1 MKKRVLSL
9 FLAFALSIS
18 MMPATAFAE
27 GTGTVT
33 EQEAQSGGDTVDVS
47 ATGEETAEVST
58 TVEDISGGNAVTKD
72 PAVQAVQALIDAL
85 PEEAAAENADEL
97 QAQLMAID
105 EALAELSEEQAA
117 ELDMTRYEKICVAL
131 SGAVAV
137 QAGEHTH
144 PICGATCNHKDE
156 NDSSTHENVMWTAIS
171 TAAELTKY
179 NLASGNYYLTDNITL
194 TETWTVFSGQNIVLC
209 LNGHSITVNNSGS
222 VIFVSGTFTLC
233 DCTGNGEITHGTD
246 GALNSMA
253 AVLCVERGTF
263 DMYGGKITGNTNT
276 STTSSGGGVSVTYSG
291 TFDMYGGEISGNTS
305 SGDGG
310 GVSLASAGSF
320 SMYGGVISG
329 NTSSSSNEGGGG
341 VLVGAGTSFTME
353 GGTISGNSATNGDG
367 GGVFVETITTDGKI
381 GTFLMKDGT
390 ITGNTATKGGGV
402 YVYQG
407 STFTMEG
414 GNITDNTAVSRGG
427 GVCVDYISDP
437 TTFTMKGGTIT
448 GNTVTNGNGG
458 GVYVGNY
465 NTLMVSGEVK
475 ITGNKSGGANNNV
488 YLNLSTT
495 PITIAGALT
504 GDEKSIGVTTNSTLR
519 YQGTLTQTLATAGE
533 NCTLADQDAA
543 CFVSD
548 QGYFPARVNNEVQL
562 LYTEPHVH
570 FICGASRDETCGHVG
585 DPHTQEL
592 AWIGISSL
600 DDIKNVDHANYYL
613 LKDITLDGDT
623 TISRNVNL
631 CLNGKTITGG
641 ALKFDNNNFTLC
653 DCTGGGKITGSTSQY
668 GGVYLR
674 GRSGGLAMYGGSI
687 SGNNM
692 GVYVDT
698 GTFHMYGGEITGNHY
713 TGDDGYAGGVY
724 VEPEGAFYMY
734 GNAKISGNIA
744 TFTTHK
750 DDSGY
755 YGAAGVYVNG
765 GTFHMTD
772 NAEVSNNTFTTDAS
786 LADSSNNYAGGVYV
800 RDGVSTDGVVTVG
813 GKVKITG
820 NTKDGNAS
828 NVCLP
833 AGKTVTVDDALTDG
847 ASIGVITETPIDDG
861 DEAVV
866 ARGTDT
872 HALTAADVEA
882 FSSDA
887 GIPKILRDESI
898 IFQNGEHRHFIC
910 GEENCDDE
918 HGASVKW
925 KAISSLDEIQS
936 DGYYFLKKDV
946 DLKNTWECKHNV
958 QLCLNGHKIA
968 DVYGKDA
975 ITVGS
980 GASLDITDCQKKGE
994 IIQGAGQWTYYSIN
1008 VQGTF
1013 TLWNGSVTGNT
1024 VRNGAVY
1031 VDGGTFTMNG
1041 GSITG
1046 NKNTGMCG
1054 GAVYVINDGSFTMN
1068 GGTITGNT
1076 GDDSNCGGVGVGG
1089 GTFTMNG
1096 GAITGNTGDYSGG
1109 VYVGK
1114 GTFTMTGGDITGNTG
1129 KDSGGVLV
1137 AYGCTFTMNGG
1148 NITGNTNTGN
1158 KTNGIGSGGVYVNY
1172 NATFHM
1178 KGGNITGNNTTSA
1191 EDSCAGG
1198 VYVSEGSTFTV
1209 SGAAQITGN
1218 WKNGTLQEQSG
1229 VYEKGNAG
1237 TARNVCLPDRA
1248 TITIEGLTESARI
1261 GVSKNTL
1268 PEAGEKVTIATGATA
1283 SPDCE
1288 KIFTLD
1294 LDEPDP
1300 YYSVVY
1306 DSDSGNVLIRRHL
1319 HNWTYS
1325 VSGATITAACEN
1337 DPAHCPEQGKGGSVT
1352 IKAPAANTLTY
1363 DGSAKVA
1370 MLEGSFSN
1378 IITDVDLSII
1388 YKNEKGETIDAPLSP
1403 GTYTASITAG
1413 DVTAS
1418 VTYEIKKITPK
1429 AEDFLFTPANNL
1441 TYDGTVKT
1449 ATVKVRDGISGMG
1462 EFTVEHYQ
1470 GATKVEKPVDAGD
1483 YTVKIHVAEGNYY
1496 TAGDL
1501 TADDWKFTIARYTYK
1516 PSVGLSGN
1524 MTYTGGQIKPSVVV
1538 RTLED
1543 TLLVEDQDYTVSYGS
1558 NVDAGLLSG
1567 SVTIRAMGNYA
1578 FDEYTRHFT
1587 IDQAEQM
1594 LNFAET
1600 AVNKTYIDE
1609 SFTNTFTH
1617 TKGDGK
1623 VTYSSSN
1630 TKIAT
1635 VDETTGKVTITGV
1648 GTADI
1653 TATAAETTNYK
1664 EGTASYTLTVEKAEI
1679 TITGA
1684 NVSAKTYDGG
1694 TKADVTEVS
1703 FADKQGRSL
1712 NASFSNDYTAIGAF
1726 QDVNAGDNVVEV
1738 RVELC
1743 GDFADKYVLE
1753 DKNCQ
1758 TTARINAKEI
1768 RLGGATAADQ
1778 SYKPGD
1784 KSVTITSVTFLD
1796 KDGKSYAM
1804 LTEGTDYT
1812 VTGEMADANI
1822 GTDKAVT
1829 VTVTLTGTA
1838 KRNFIFSGTDP
1849 TTATTTTQVTISK
1862 AAGGALAKQNF
1873 QQKFSDRKEKTFT
1886 PDYGIPAGE
1895 EWTYR
1900 ISAAQTSGSAAV
1912 ESDTINAATGA
1923 IAYKL
1928 TDGAVGDTIRWTV
1941 TISNPNYEDFTK
1953 DLVLTL
1959 TERDPQETL
1968 RITGD
1973 NTVVYGKTLTLG
1985 TTGGSGTGKVTYSID
2000 KDNSTG
2006 EAAIDADGV
2015 LTPVKA
2021 GKVTIIATKAG
2032 DADYDETTSAA
2043 FVITITKAGSTGGP
2057 KYTVITA
2064 EGKTLADA
2072 GLTLTGSTLQPAD
2085 GKLEWIDE
2093 VGNGLS
2099 EDTKVEANKTYQW
2112 RFTPANDNYETL
2124 TGEVE
2129 LWHVDAP
2136 AISAQPKDVSVITG
2150 EKATFEVTATGTDV
2164 TYQWQIDRNDGKGFA
2179 DITGANGASYTTGV
2193 TDKDC
2198 NGFKYRCVIRN
2209 AAGSVTTAAA
2219 ILTVTD
2225 KTAPTPTP
2233 NPYEILDGANSSWS
2247 QSTGENGS
2255 IKIRGNGDISKFV
2268 NVKVDGTIVDPVNYT
2283 VTEGS
2288 TIIEFRQE
2296 YLKTLSEGSHTFEMF
2311 WTDGSASTSFT
2322 VAKNTSGSEDPGN
2335 KDTGNDDTGNKDT
2348 GNEDTGNKDTGN
2360 NNVGGNSS
2368 NDNGGSSPAAGS
2380 DNASQTPAKSPKT
2393 GDASGLWI
2401 LLFLASAAGLAV
2413 MLVRRKKQ

>member
-9 FLAFALSIS
+9 FLVFALSIS

-33 EQEAQSGGDTVDVS
+33 EQEAQSSEDAAGVS
-47 ATGEETAEVST
+47 DDSNAG
-58 TVEDISGGNAVTKD
+58 EDISGGNAVNKD
-72 PAVQAVQALIDAL
+72 AAVEAV
-85 PEEAAAENADEL
+85 AENADEL

-105 EALAELSEEQAA
+105 EA
-117 ELDMTRYEKICVAL
+117 
-131 SGAVAV
+131 VAV
-137 QAGEHTH
+137 QAEHINH
-144 PICGATCNHKDE
+144 PICGATCNHE
-156 NDSSTHENVMWTAIS
+156 NEDGSSTHENVTWTPIN

-179 NLASGNYYLTDNITL
+179 DLASGNYYLTDNITL
-194 TETWTVFSGQNIVLC
+194 KETWRINSGNNIVLC
-209 LNGHSITVNNSGS
+209 LNGHSITVNENDS
-222 VIFVSGTFTLC
+222 VITLENATFTLC

-246 GALNSMA
+246 GSTKFTGNG
-253 AVLCVERGTF
+253 VCVGSGTF
-263 DMYGGKITGNTNT
+263 DMYGGKITGNTST
-276 STTSSGGGVSVTYSG
+276 SLSSSSGGVRVQYG
-291 TFDMYGGEISGNTS
+291 TFHMYGGEISGNTF

-320 SMYGGVISG
+320 SMYGGEISN

-341 VLVGAGTSFTME
+341 VHVGAGTSFTME
-353 GGTISGNSATNGDG
+353 A
-367 GGVFVETITTDGKI
+367 
-381 GTFLMKDGT
+381 
-390 ITGNTATKGGGV
+390 
-402 YVYQG
+402 
-407 STFTMEG
+407 
-414 GNITDNTAVSRGG
+414 
-427 GVCVDYISDP
+427 
-437 TTFTMKGGTIT
+437 
-448 GNTVTNGNGG
+448 GNTVTSGNGG
-458 GVYVGNY
+458 GVYMGSSS
-465 NTLMVSGEVK
+465 TLMVSGGVK
-475 ITGNKSGGANNNV
+475 ITDNKSGENQNNV
-488 YLNLSTT
+488 YFEGTNL
-495 PITIAGALT
+495 ITIAGALT
-504 GDEKSIGVTTNSTLR
+504 GGEKSIGVTTKSTLS
-519 YQGTLTQTLATAGE
+519 YQQTLTKTFATAGE
-533 NCTLADQDAA
+533 NYTLTDQDAA

-562 LYTEPHVH
+562 LLTEPHVH
-570 FICGASRDETCGHVG
+570 FICGAAHGGTCGHVG
-585 DPHTQEL
+585 DPHTEEL
-592 AWIGISSL
+592 AWIGITSL

-613 LKDITLDGDT
+613 LNDITLNDDT
-623 TISRNVNL
+623 TISKNVNL

-641 ALKFDNNNFTLC
+641 ALILSNTNYTLC
-653 DCTGGGKITGSTSQY
+653 DCIGEGKITGSTSQN
-668 GGVYLR
+668 GCINLGVNRIKGSLT
-674 GRSGGLAMYGGSI
+674 MYGGSI
-687 SGNNM
+687 SGNNTL

-713 TGDDGYAGGVY
+713 KGVDGYAGGVY

-734 GNAKISGNIA
+734 GNAKISGNTA

-750 DDSGY
+750 DGSGY

-765 GTFHMTD
+765 GTFHITD
-772 NAEVSNNTFTTDAS
+772 NAEVSNNIFTTDAS
-786 LADSSNNYAGGVYV
+786 LTDSSNNYAGGVYV
-800 RDGVSTDGVVTVG
+800 RDGVSTVGVVTVG

-833 AGKTVTVDDALTDG
+833 AGKIITVGEALTDG
-847 ASIGVITETPIDDG
+847 ASIGVITETPIEEG

-866 ARGTDT
+866 VRGTDT
-872 HALTAADVEA
+872 YTLTDADLEV

-887 GIPKILRDESI
+887 GISKILRDKSI

-910 GEENCDDE
+910 GEESCSDE
-918 HGASVKW
+918 HGDSVKW

-958 QLCLNGHKIA
+958 QLCLNGHKIT
-968 DVYGKDA
+968 DVYGWGA
-975 ITVGS
+975 ITVDS
-980 GASLDITDCQKKGE
+980 GVSLDITDCQKTVGE
-994 IIQGAGQWTYYSIN
+994 IIQGAGRSSSYSIN

-1013 TLWNGSVTGNT
+1013 TLWNGSVTKNT
-1024 VRNGAVY
+1024 VSEGAVY
-1031 VDGGTFTMNG
+1031 VNGGTFTMNG

-1046 NKNTGMCG
+1046 NKGGEYGCG
-1054 GAVYVINDGSFTMN
+1054 GVYVNEGSFNMN

-1076 GDDSNCGGVGVGG
+1076 SGEYGCGGVYVNE

-1096 GAITGNTGDYSGG
+1096 GAVTGNTGGYSGG
-1109 VYVGK
+1109 VYV
-1114 GTFTMTGGDITGNTG
+1114 
-1129 KDSGGVLV
+1129 
-1137 AYGCTFTMNGG
+1137 AYGTTFRMT
-1148 NITGNTNTGN
+1148 
-1158 KTNGIGSGGVYVNY
+1158 
-1172 NATFHM
+1172 
-1178 KGGNITGNNTTSA
+1178 GGNITGNNTTSA

-1198 VYVSEGSTFTV
+1198 VFVYEISTFTV

-1237 TARNVCLPDRA
+1237 TASNVYLPGSK
-1248 TITIEGLTESARI
+1248 TITIEELTESAKI
-1261 GVSKNTL
+1261 GVSKDKDAL
-1268 PEAGEKVTIATGATA
+1268 PEAGDEIIIATGATA

-1294 LDEPDP
+1294 LDKPDP
-1300 YYSVVY
+1300 YYSVIH
-1306 DSDSGNVLIRRHL
+1306 DSDSGNVLIRRHQ

-1325 VSGATITAACEN
+1325 VSGATITAVCEN
-1337 DPAHCPEQGKGGSVT
+1337 DPAHCPELAQGGSVT
-1352 IKAPAANTLTY
+1352 IKAPAADTLTY
-1363 DGSAKVA
+1363 DGSDKVA
-1370 MLEGSFSN
+1370 TLEGSFID
-1378 IITDVDLSII
+1378 IITDVDLSIT

-1403 GTYTASITAG
+1403 GTYTASITVG
-1413 DVTAS
+1413 DVKAG

-1429 AEDFLFTPANNL
+1429 AGDFLFTPAGNL

-1449 ATVKVRDGISGMG
+1449 ATVKANDGISGMG
-1462 EFTVEHYQ
+1462 EVTVQYYQ

-1483 YTVKIHVAEGNYY
+1483 YVVKIHVAEGDYY

-1501 TADDWKFTIARYTYK
+1501 TDDNWKFTIAYYTQK
-1516 PSVGLSGN
+1516 PTVGVSN
-1524 MTYTGGQIKPSVVV
+1524 MTYTGGQLKPPVVV

-1543 TLLVEDQDYTVSYGS
+1543 TLLVEDQDYTVSYGD
-1558 NVDAGLLSG
+1558 NVNAGLFIG

-1578 FDEYTRHFT
+1578 FPEFTTNFT
-1587 IDQAEQM
+1587 IYQAEQT
-1594 LNFAET
+1594 LKFAET

-1623 VTYSSSN
+1623 VTYSSSD
-1630 TKIAT
+1630 TKVAT

-1679 TITGA
+1679 HITGA
-1684 NVSAKTYDGG
+1684 NVPAKTYDGG
-1694 TKADVTEVS
+1694 TKADVTKVS

-1712 NASFSNDYTAIGAF
+1712 DGLSLGEDYTAIGAF
-1726 QDVNAGDNVVEV
+1726 QDANAGDNVVDI
-1738 RVELC
+1738 RVELE
-1743 GDFADKYVLE
+1743 GDFAEKYVLE

-1784 KSVTITSVTFLD
+1784 KSVAITSVTFLD
-1796 KDGKSYAM
+1796 KDGKPYTM

-1829 VTVTLTGTA
+1829 VTVILTGTA

-1862 AAGGALAKQNF
+1862 APGGALAKQSF

-1912 ESDTINAATGA
+1912 ESDTINAATGV
-1923 IAYKL
+1923 ITYKL
-1928 TDGAVGDTIRWTV
+1928 TDGAAGDTIRWTV

-2006 EAAIDADGV
+2006 DAAIDADGV

-2021 GKVTIIATKAG
+2021 GSVTIIATKAG

-2043 FVITITKAGSTGGP
+2043 FVITITKAGSTGEP
-2057 KYTVITA
+2057 KYTVIIA

-2093 VGNGLS
+2093 AGNGLS
-2099 EDTKVEANKTYQW
+2099 DDTKVEANKTYQW
-2112 RFTPANDNYETL
+2112 RFTPANDNYEIL

-2150 EKATFEVTATGTDV
+2150 EKAIFEVTATGTDV

-2219 ILTVTD
+2219 TLTVTD
-2225 KTAPTPTP
+2225 KTAPTPAP

-2288 TIIEFRQE
+2288 TIIEFKPE

-2322 VAKNTSGSEDPGN
+2322 VAKNTSGGDDPGN
-2335 KDTGNDDTGNKDT
+2335 KDTGNEDS

-2360 NNVGGNSS
+2360 NNAGGNSS
-2368 NDNGGSSPAAGS
+2368 NDNGGSSPTAGS
-2380 DNASQTPAKSPKT
+2380 GENTAQTPAKSPKT

-2413 MLVRRKKQ
+2413 MLVRRKKY

>member
-27 GTGTVT
+27 ETGTVT
-33 EQEAQSGGDTVDVS
+33 EQEAQSSEDAAGVS
-47 ATGEETAEVST
+47 DDSNAG
-58 TVEDISGGNAVTKD
+58 EDISGGNAVNKD
-72 PAVQAVQALIDAL
+72 AAVEAVQAD
-85 PEEAAAENADEL
+85 
-97 QAQLMAID
+97 
-105 EALAELSEEQAA
+105 
-117 ELDMTRYEKICVAL
+117 
-131 SGAVAV
+131 
-137 QAGEHTH
+137 HTDH
-144 PICGATCNHKDE
+144 PICGATCNHEDE
-156 NDSSTHENVMWTAIS
+156 NDSSTHEDVTWTAIN
-171 TAAELTKY
+171 TADDLPSYKVT
-179 NLASGNYYLTDNITL
+179 SGYYYLTNNITL
-194 TETWTVFSGQNIVLC
+194 TDTWRINSGQNIVLC
-209 LNGHSITVNNSGS
+209 LNGHSITVNGNDS
-222 VIFVSGTFTLC
+222 VITLEYATFTLC

-246 GALNSMA
+246 GGTKFTGNG
-253 AVLCVERGTF
+253 VCVENGTF
-263 DMYGGKITGNTNT
+263 DMYGGKITGNTST
-276 STTSSGGGVSVTYSG
+276 SLSSSSGGVRVQYG
-291 TFDMYGGEISGNTS
+291 TFHMYGGEISGNTF

-320 SMYGGVISG
+320 SMYGGEISN

-341 VLVGAGTSFTME
+341 VHVGAGTSFTME
-353 GGTISGNSATNGDG
+353 GGTISGNYATNGAG
-367 GGVFVETITTDGKI
+367 GGVYVETYGSGST

-390 ITGNTATKGGGV
+390 ITDNTANSGGGGV
-402 YVYQG
+402 YVYPG

-414 GNITDNTAVSRGG
+414 GTITGNTADSRGG
-427 GVCVDYISDP
+427 GVCVDNLPGS

-448 GNTVTNGNGG
+448 GNTVTSGNGG
-458 GVYVGNY
+458 GVYIGSSS
-465 NTLMVSGEVK
+465 TLMVSGGVK
-475 ITGNKSGGANNNV
+475 ITDNKSGENQNNV
-488 YLNLSTT
+488 YFEGTNL
-495 PITIAGALT
+495 ITIAGALT
-504 GDEKSIGVTTNSTLR
+504 GGDKSIGVTTKSTLS
-519 YQGTLTQTLATAGE
+519 YQGTLTQTIATAGE

-562 LYTEPHVH
+562 LYTKPHVH
-570 FICGASRDETCGHVG
+570 FICGVSRGETCGHVG
-585 DPHTQEL
+585 DAHTEEL
-592 AWIGISSL
+592 AWIGITKL

-613 LKDITLDGDT
+613 LNDITLNDDT
-623 TISRNVNL
+623 TISKNVNL

-641 ALKFDNNNFTLC
+641 ALILSNTNYTLC
-653 DCTGGGKITGSTSQY
+653 DCIGEGKITGSTSQN
-668 GGVYLR
+668 GCINLGVNRIKGSLT
-674 GRSGGLAMYGGSI
+674 MYGGSI
-687 SGNNM
+687 SGNNTL

-698 GTFHMYGGEITGNHY
+698 GTFNMYGGEITGNHY
-713 TGDDGYAGGVY
+713 KGVDGYAGGVY

-734 GNAKISGNIA
+734 GNAKISGNTA

-750 DDSGY
+750 DGSGY

-765 GTFHMTD
+765 GTFHITD
-772 NAEVSNNTFTTDAS
+772 NAEVSNNIFTTDAS
-786 LADSSNNYAGGVYV
+786 LTDSSNNYAGGVYV
-800 RDGVSTDGVVTVG
+800 RDGVSTVGVVTVD

-833 AGKTVTVDDALTDG
+833 AGKTITVGEALTDG
-847 ASIGVITETPIDDG
+847 ASIGVITETPIEEG

-872 HALTAADVEA
+872 HALTEADLEA

-910 GEENCDDE
+910 GEESCSDE
-918 HGASVKW
+918 HGDSVKW

-958 QLCLNGHKIA
+958 QLCLNGHKIT

-975 ITVGS
+975 ITVES

-1031 VDGGTFTMNG
+1031 VDGGIFTMNG

-1046 NKNTGMCG
+1046 NKNTGMYG
-1054 GAVYVINDGSFTMN
+1054 GGVYVKNDGSFTMN

-1076 GDDSNCGGVGVGG
+1076 GVDSNCGGVSVGG

-1109 VYVGK
+1109 VYVYG
-1114 GTFTMTGGDITGNTG
+1114 GSFTMNGGDITGNTG

-1137 AYGCTFTMNGG
+1137 AYDCTFTMTGG

-1158 KTNGIGSGGVYVNY
+1158 KTNGIGGGGVYVNY

-1198 VYVSEGSTFTV
+1198 AYVSDGSTFTV
-1209 SGAAQITGN
+1209 SGAAQITDN

-1229 VYEKGNAG
+1229 VYEKGDAG
-1237 TARNVCLPDRA
+1237 TARNVYLPDRA
-1248 TITIEGLTESARI
+1248 TITIEGLTESAKI
-1261 GVSKNTL
+1261 GVSKDKDAL
-1268 PEAGEKVTIATGATA
+1268 PEAGDEIIIATGATA

-1294 LDEPDP
+1294 LDKPDP
-1300 YYSVVY
+1300 YYSVIH
-1306 DSDSGNVLIRRHL
+1306 DSDSGNVLIRRHQ

-1325 VSGATITAACEN
+1325 VSGATITAVCEN
-1337 DPAHCPEQGKGGSVT
+1337 DPAHCPELAQGGSVT
-1352 IKAPAANTLTY
+1352 IKAPAADTLTY
-1363 DGSAKVA
+1363 DGSVKEAT
-1370 MLEGSFSN
+1370 LEGSFID
-1378 IITDVDLSII
+1378 IITGVAPSIT

-1403 GTYTASITAG
+1403 GTYTASITVG
-1413 DVTAS
+1413 DVKAG

-1429 AEDFLFTPANNL
+1429 AGDFLFTPAGNL

-1449 ATVKVRDGISGMG
+1449 ATVKANDGISGMG
-1462 EFTVEHYQ
+1462 EVTVQYYQ

-1483 YTVKIHVAEGNYY
+1483 YVVKIHVAEGDYY

-1501 TADDWKFTIARYTYK
+1501 TDDNWKFTIAYYTQK
-1516 PSVGLSGN
+1516 PTVGVSN
-1524 MTYTGGQIKPSVVV
+1524 MTYTGGQLKPPVVV

-1543 TLLVEDQDYTVSYGS
+1543 TLLVEDQDYTVSYGD
-1558 NVDAGLLSG
+1558 NVNAGLFIG

-1578 FDEYTRHFT
+1578 FPEFTTNFT
-1587 IDQAEQM
+1587 IYQAEQT
-1594 LNFAET
+1594 LKFAET

-1623 VTYSSSN
+1623 VTYSSSD
-1630 TKIAT
+1630 TKVAT

-1679 TITGA
+1679 HITGA
-1684 NVSAKTYDGG
+1684 NVPAKTYDGS
-1694 TKADVTEVS
+1694 TKADVTKVS

-1712 NASFSNDYTAIGAF
+1712 DGLSLGEEYTAIGAF
-1726 QDVNAGDNVVEV
+1726 QDANAGDNVVDI
-1738 RVELC
+1738 RVELD
-1743 GDFADKYVLE
+1743 GDFAEKYVLE

-1784 KSVTITSVTFLD
+1784 KSVAITSVTFLD
-1796 KDGKSYAM
+1796 KDGKPYTM

-1829 VTVTLTGTA
+1829 VTVILTGTA
-1838 KRNFIFSGTDP
+1838 KRNFIFSGTD
-1849 TTATTTTQVTISK
+1849 TTTTTQVTISK
-1862 AAGGALAKQNF
+1862 APGGALAKQNF

-1895 EWTYR
+1895 EWTYC

-1912 ESDTINAATGA
+1912 ESDTINAATGV
-1923 IAYKL
+1923 ITYKL
-1928 TDGAVGDTIRWTV
+1928 TDGAAGDTIRWTV

-2006 EAAIDADGV
+2006 DAAIDADGV

-2021 GKVTIIATKAG
+2021 GSVTIIATKAG

-2043 FVITITKAGSTGGP
+2043 FVITITKAGSTGEP
-2057 KYTVITA
+2057 KYTVIIA

-2093 VGNGLS
+2093 AGNGLS
-2099 EDTKVEANKTYQW
+2099 DDTKVEANKTYQW
-2112 RFTPANDNYETL
+2112 RFAPANDNYEIL

-2150 EKATFEVTATGTDV
+2150 EKAIFEVTATGTDV

-2219 ILTVTD
+2219 TLTVTD
-2225 KTAPTPTP
+2225 KTAPTPAP

-2288 TIIEFRQE
+2288 TIIEFKPE

-2322 VAKNTSGSEDPGN
+2322 VAKNTSGGDDPGN
-2335 KDTGNDDTGNKDT
+2335 KDTGNDDSGNKDT

-2360 NNVGGNSS
+2360 NNAGGNSS
-2368 NDNGGSSPAAGS
+2368 NDNGGSSPTAGS

-2413 MLVRRKKQ
+2413 MLVRRKKY

>member
-9 FLAFALSIS
+9 FLVFALSIS

-33 EQEAQSGGDTVDVS
+33 EQETQSSKDAAGVS
-47 ATGEETAEVST
+47 DDSNAG
-58 TVEDISGGNAVTKD
+58 EDISGGNAVNKD
-72 PAVQAVQALIDAL
+72 AAVEAVQAD
-85 PEEAAAENADEL
+85 
-97 QAQLMAID
+97 
-105 EALAELSEEQAA
+105 
-117 ELDMTRYEKICVAL
+117 
-131 SGAVAV
+131 
-137 QAGEHTH
+137 HTDH
-144 PICGATCNHKDE
+144 PICGATCNHEDE
-156 NDSSTHENVMWTAIS
+156 NGSSTHEDVTWTAIN
-171 TAAELTKY
+171 TADDLPSYKVT
-179 NLASGNYYLTDNITL
+179 SGYYYLTNNITL
-194 TETWTVFSGQNIVLC
+194 TDTWSINSGQNIVLC
-209 LNGHSITVNNSGS
+209 LNGHSITMNKNTS
-222 VIFVSGTFTLC
+222 VITIDNSTFTLC

-246 GALNSMA
+246 GGTKFTGSG
-253 AVLCVERGTF
+253 VCVGSGTF
-263 DMYGGKITGNTNT
+263 NMYGGKITGNT
-276 STTSSGGGVSVTYSG
+276 STTSSGGGVSVSQG
-291 TFDMYGGEISGNTS
+291 GKISMYGGEISGNTS

-320 SMYGGVISG
+320 SMYGGEISG

-341 VLVGAGTSFTME
+341 VHVGAGTSFTME
-353 GGTISGNSATNGDG
+353 GGTISGNHATNADG
-367 GGVFVETITTDGKI
+367 GGVYVETYGSG

-402 YVYQG
+402 YVYPG

-414 GNITDNTAVSRGG
+414 GTITGNTADSRGG
-427 GVCVDYISDP
+427 GVCVDNLPGS

-448 GNTVTNGNGG
+448 GNTVTSGNGG
-458 GVYVGNY
+458 GVYIGSSS
-465 NTLMVSGEVK
+465 TLMVSGGVK
-475 ITGNKSGGANNNV
+475 ITDNKSGENQNNV
-488 YLNLSTT
+488 YFEGTNL
-495 PITIAGALT
+495 ITIAGALT
-504 GDEKSIGVTTNSTLR
+504 GGDKSIGVTTKSTLS
-519 YQGTLTQTLATAGE
+519 YQGTLTQTIATAGE

-562 LYTEPHVH
+562 LYTKPHVH
-570 FICGASRDETCGHVG
+570 FICGVSRGETCGHVG
-585 DPHTQEL
+585 DAHTEEL
-592 AWIGISSL
+592 AWIGITKL

-613 LKDITLDGDT
+613 LNDITLNDDT
-623 TISRNVNL
+623 TISKNVNL

-641 ALKFDNNNFTLC
+641 ALILSNTNYTLC
-653 DCTGGGKITGSTSQY
+653 DCIGEGKITGSTSQN
-668 GGVYLR
+668 GCINLR
-674 GRSGGLAMYGGSI
+674 VNRIKGSLTMYGGSI
-687 SGNNM
+687 SGNNTL

-698 GTFHMYGGEITGNHY
+698 GTFNMYGGEITGNHY
-713 TGDDGYAGGVY
+713 KGVDGYAGGVY

-734 GNAKISGNIA
+734 GNAKISGNTA

-750 DDSGY
+750 GGSGY

-765 GTFHMTD
+765 GTFHITD
-772 NAEVSNNTFTTDAS
+772 NAEVSNNIFTTDAS
-786 LADSSNNYAGGVYV
+786 LTDSSNNYAGGVYV
-800 RDGVSTDGVVTVG
+800 RDGVSTVGVVTVD

-833 AGKTVTVDDALTDG
+833 AGKTITVGEALTDG
-847 ASIGVITETPIDDG
+847 ASIGVITETPIEEG

-872 HALTAADVEA
+872 HALTEADLEA

-910 GEENCDDE
+910 GEESCSDE
-918 HGASVKW
+918 HGDSVKW

-946 DLKNTWECKHNV
+946 DLTSTWNCSHKV
-958 QLCLNGHKIA
+958 KICLNGHKIT
-968 DVYGKDA
+968 DVYGKNA
-975 ITVGS
+975 ITVES

-1031 VDGGTFTMNG
+1031 VDGGIFTMNG

-1046 NKNTGMCG
+1046 NKNTGMYG
-1054 GAVYVINDGSFTMN
+1054 GGVYVKNDGSFTMN

-1076 GDDSNCGGVGVGG
+1076 GVDSNCGGVGVGG

-1109 VYVGK
+1109 VYVYG
-1114 GTFTMTGGDITGNTG
+1114 GSFTMNGGDITGNTG
-1129 KDSGGVLV
+1129 KDSGGVYV
-1137 AYGCTFTMNGG
+1137 YDCTFTMTGG

-1158 KTNGIGSGGVYVNY
+1158 KTNGIGGGGVYVNY

-1198 VYVSEGSTFTV
+1198 VFVYEISTFTV

-1237 TARNVCLPDRA
+1237 TASNVYLPGSK
-1248 TITIEGLTESARI
+1248 TITIEELTESAKI
-1261 GVSKNTL
+1261 GVSKDKDAL
-1268 PEAGEKVTIATGATA
+1268 PEAGDEIIIATGATA

-1294 LDEPDP
+1294 LDKPDP
-1300 YYSVVY
+1300 YYSVIH
-1306 DSDSGNVLIRRHL
+1306 DSDSGNVLIRRHQ

-1325 VSGATITAACEN
+1325 VSGATITAVCEN
-1337 DPAHCPEQGKGGSVT
+1337 DPAHCPELAQGGSVT
-1352 IKAPAANTLTY
+1352 IKAPAADTLTY
-1363 DGSAKVA
+1363 DGSDKVA
-1370 MLEGSFSN
+1370 TLEGSFID
-1378 IITDVDLSII
+1378 IITGVDLSIT

-1403 GTYTASITAG
+1403 GTYTASITVG
-1413 DVTAS
+1413 DVKAG

-1429 AEDFLFTPANNL
+1429 AGDFLFTPAGNL

-1449 ATVKVRDGISGMG
+1449 ATVKANDGISGMG
-1462 EFTVEHYQ
+1462 EVTVQYYQ

-1483 YTVKIHVAEGNYY
+1483 YVVKIHVAEGDYY

-1501 TADDWKFTIARYTYK
+1501 TDDNWKFTIAYYTQK
-1516 PSVGLSGN
+1516 PTVGVSN
-1524 MTYTGGQIKPSVVV
+1524 MTYTGGQLKPPVVV

-1543 TLLVEDQDYTVSYGS
+1543 TLLVEDQDYTVSYGD
-1558 NVDAGLLSG
+1558 NVNAGLFIG

-1578 FDEYTRHFT
+1578 FPEFTTNFT
-1587 IDQAEQM
+1587 IYQAEQT
-1594 LNFAET
+1594 LKFAET

-1623 VTYSSSN
+1623 VTYSSSD
-1630 TKIAT
+1630 TKVAT

-1679 TITGA
+1679 HITGA
-1684 NVSAKTYDGG
+1684 NVPAKTYDGG

-1703 FADKQGRSL
+1703 FTDKQGKSL
-1712 NASFSNDYTAIGAF
+1712 NASFGEDYTAIGAF
-1726 QDVNAGDNVVEV
+1726 QDVNAGDNVVDV
-1738 RVELC
+1738 RVELY
-1743 GDFADKYVLE
+1743 GDFANKYVLK

-1784 KSVTITSVTFLD
+1784 KSVAITSVTFLD
-1796 KDGKSYAM
+1796 KDGKPYTM

-1829 VTVTLTGTA
+1829 VTVILTGTA

-1862 AAGGALAKQNF
+1862 APGGALAKQSF

-1912 ESDTINAATGA
+1912 ESDTINAATGV
-1923 IAYKL
+1923 ITYKL
-1928 TDGAVGDTIRWTV
+1928 TDGAAGDTIRWTV

-2006 EAAIDADGV
+2006 DAAIDADGV

-2021 GKVTIIATKAG
+2021 GSVTIIATKAG

-2043 FVITITKAGSTGGP
+2043 FVITITKAGSTGEP
-2057 KYTVITA
+2057 KYTVIIA

-2093 VGNGLS
+2093 AGNGLS
-2099 EDTKVEANKTYQW
+2099 DDTKVEANKTYQW
-2112 RFTPANDNYETL
+2112 RFTPANDNYEIL

-2150 EKATFEVTATGTDV
+2150 EKAIFEVTATGTDV

-2219 ILTVTD
+2219 TLTVTD
-2225 KTAPTPTP
+2225 KTAPTPAP

-2288 TIIEFRQE
+2288 TIIEFKPE

-2322 VAKNTSGSEDPGN
+2322 VAKNTSGGDDPGN
-2335 KDTGNDDTGNKDT
+2335 KDTGNDDSGNKDT
-2348 GNEDTGNKDTGN
+2348 DNEDTGNKDTGN
-2360 NNVGGNSS
+2360 NNAGGNSS
-2368 NDNGGSSPAAGS
+2368 NDNGGSSPTAGS

-2413 MLVRRKKQ
+2413 MLVRRKKY

>member
-9 FLAFALSIS
+9 FLVFALSIS

-33 EQEAQSGGDTVDVS
+33 EQEAQSSEDAAGVS
-47 ATGEETAEVST
+47 DDSNAG
-58 TVEDISGGNAVTKD
+58 EDISGGNAVNKD
-72 PAVQAVQALIDAL
+72 AAVEAV
-85 PEEAAAENADEL
+85 
-97 QAQLMAID
+97 
-105 EALAELSEEQAA
+105 QAA
-117 ELDMTRYEKICVAL
+117 ELDMARYEKICAAL

-137 QAGEHTH
+137 QADHTDH
-144 PICGATCNHKDE
+144 PICGATCNHEDE
-156 NDSSTHENVMWTAIS
+156 NGSSTHEDVTWTAIN
-171 TAAELTKY
+171 TADDLPSYKVT
-179 NLASGNYYLTDNITL
+179 SGYYYLTNNITL
-194 TETWTVFSGQNIVLC
+194 TDTWSINSGQNIVLC
-209 LNGHSITVNNSGS
+209 LNGHSITMNKNTS
-222 VIFVSGTFTLC
+222 VITIDYSTFTLC
-233 DCTGNGEITHGTD
+233 DCTANGEITHGTD
-246 GALNSMA
+246 GGTKFTGSG
-253 AVLCVERGTF
+253 VCVGSGTF
-263 DMYGGKITGNTNT
+263 NMYGGKITGNT
-276 STTSSGGGVSVTYSG
+276 STTSSGGGVSVSQG
-291 TFDMYGGEISGNTS
+291 GKFSMYGGEISGNTS

-320 SMYGGVISG
+320 SMYGGEISG

-341 VLVGAGTSFTME
+341 VHVGAGTSFTME
-353 GGTISGNSATNGDG
+353 GGTISGNYATNGAG
-367 GGVFVETITTDGKI
+367 GGVYVETYGSGST

-390 ITGNTATKGGGV
+390 ITDNTATKGGGV
-402 YVYQG
+402 YVYPG

-414 GNITDNTAVSRGG
+414 GNITDNTADSRGG
-427 GVCVDYISDP
+427 GVCVDNLSGS

-448 GNTVTNGNGG
+448 GNTVTSGNGG
-458 GVYVGNY
+458 GVYIGSSS
-465 NTLMVSGEVK
+465 TLMVSGGVK
-475 ITGNKSGGANNNV
+475 ITDNKSGENQNNV
-488 YLNLSTT
+488 YFEGTNL
-495 PITIAGALT
+495 ITIAGALT
-504 GDEKSIGVTTNSTLR
+504 GGDKSIGVTTKLTLS
-519 YQGTLTQTLATAGE
+519 YQGTLTQTIATAGE
-533 NCTLADQDAA
+533 NYTLTDQDAA

-570 FICGASRDETCGHVG
+570 FICGVSRGETCGHVG
-585 DPHTQEL
+585 DAHTEEL
-592 AWIGISSL
+592 AWIGITKL

-613 LKDITLDGDT
+613 LNDITLNDDT
-623 TISRNVNL
+623 TISKNVNL

-641 ALKFDNNNFTLC
+641 ALILSNTNYTLC
-653 DCTGGGKITGSTSQY
+653 DCIGEGKITGSTSQN
-668 GGVYLR
+668 GCINLGVNRIKGSLT
-674 GRSGGLAMYGGSI
+674 MYGGSI
-687 SGNNM
+687 SGNNTL

-698 GTFHMYGGEITGNHY
+698 GTFNMYGGEITGNHY
-713 TGDDGYAGGVY
+713 KGVDGYAGGVY

-734 GNAKISGNIA
+734 GNAKISGNTA

-750 DDSGY
+750 DGSGY

-772 NAEVSNNTFTTDAS
+772 NAEVSNNIFTTDAS
-786 LADSSNNYAGGVYV
+786 LTDSSNNYAGGVYV
-800 RDGVSTDGVVTVG
+800 RDGVSTVGVVTVD

-833 AGKTVTVDDALTDG
+833 AGKTITVGDALTDG
-847 ASIGVITETPIDDG
+847 ASIGVITETPIEDG

-872 HALTAADVEA
+872 HALTEADLEA

-910 GEENCDDE
+910 GEESCSDE
-918 HGASVKW
+918 HGDSVKW

-958 QLCLNGHKIA
+958 QLCLNGHKIT
-968 DVYGKDA
+968 DVYGWGA
-975 ITVGS
+975 ITVDS
-980 GASLDITDCQKKGE
+980 GVSLDITDCQKTVGE
-994 IIQGAGQWTYYSIN
+994 IIQGTGRSSSYSIN

-1013 TLWNGSVTGNT
+1013 TLWNGSVTKNT
-1024 VRNGAVY
+1024 VSNGGVY
-1031 VDGGTFTMNG
+1031 VNGGTFTMNG

-1046 NKNTGMCG
+1046 NKGGEYGCG
-1054 GAVYVINDGSFTMN
+1054 GVYVNQGSFNMN

-1076 GDDSNCGGVGVGG
+1076 SGEYGCGGVYVNE

-1096 GAITGNTGDYSGG
+1096 GAVTGNTGGYSGG
-1109 VYVGK
+1109 VYVAYDT
-1114 GTFTMTGGDITGNTG
+1114 TFRMT
-1129 KDSGGVLV
+1129 
-1137 AYGCTFTMNGG
+1137 GG
-1148 NITGNTNTGN
+1148 NITGNTHTGNTNTGS
-1158 KTNGIGSGGVYVNY
+1158 GGGGVYVAY

-1198 VYVSEGSTFTV
+1198 VFVYEISTFTV

-1237 TARNVCLPDRA
+1237 TASNVYLPGSK
-1248 TITIEGLTESARI
+1248 TITIEELTESAKI
-1261 GVSKNTL
+1261 GVSKDKDAL
-1268 PEAGEKVTIATGATA
+1268 PEAGDEIIIATGATA

-1294 LDEPDP
+1294 LDKPDP
-1300 YYSVVY
+1300 YYSVIH

-1325 VSGATITAACEN
+1325 ISGATITAVCDN

-1352 IKAPAANTLTY
+1352 IKAPAADTLTY
-1363 DGSAKVA
+1363 DGCVKEAT
-1370 MLEGSFSN
+1370 LEGSFID
-1378 IITDVDLSII
+1378 IITGVAPSIT
-1388 YKNEKGETIDAPLSP
+1388 YKNEKGEEIDAPLSP

-1449 ATVKVRDGISGMG
+1449 ATVNVKSGISGVG
-1462 EFTVEHYQ
+1462 EFTVEYYQ
-1470 GATKVEKPVDAGD
+1470 GATKVEKPVNAGD
-1483 YTVKIHVAEGNYY
+1483 YTVKIHVAEGDYY

-1501 TADDWKFTIARYTYK
+1501 TDDNWKFTIACYTDK

-1543 TLLVEDQDYTVSYGS
+1543 TLLVEDQDYTVSYGT
-1558 NVDAGLLSG
+1558 NVDAGLFIG

-1578 FDEYTRHFT
+1578 FPEFTTNFT
-1587 IDQAEQM
+1587 IYQAEQT
-1594 LNFAET
+1594 LKFAET

-1630 TKIAT
+1630 TKVAT

-1679 TITGA
+1679 HITGV
-1684 NVSAKTYDGG
+1684 NVPAKTYDGS
-1694 TKADVTEVS
+1694 TKADVTKVS

-1712 NASFSNDYTAIGAF
+1712 DGLSLGEEYTAIGAF
-1726 QDVNAGDNVVEV
+1726 QDANAGDNVVDI
-1738 RVELC
+1738 RVELD
-1743 GDFADKYVLE
+1743 GDFAEKYVLE

-1796 KDGKSYAM
+1796 KDGKPYTM

-1838 KRNFIFSGTDP
+1838 KRNFIFSGTDT

-1862 AAGGALAKQNF
+1862 APGGALAKQSF

-1886 PDYGIPAGE
+1886 PDYGVPAGE

-1923 IAYKL
+1923 ITYKL
-1928 TDGAVGDTIRWTV
+1928 TDGAAGDTIRWTV

-1973 NTVVYGKTLTLG
+1973 NTVVYGKTMTLG

-2006 EAAIDADGV
+2006 DAAIDADGV

-2021 GKVTIIATKAG
+2021 GSVTIIATKAG
-2032 DADYDETTSAA
+2032 DADYEETTSAA
-2043 FVITITKAGSTGGP
+2043 FVITINKAGSTGEP

-2072 GLTLTGSTLQPAD
+2072 GLTLTGSTLNPAGGTLAWVD
-2085 GKLEWIDE
+2085 DKGNVLQNDTE
-2093 VGNGLS
+2093 V
-2099 EDTKVEANKTYQW
+2099 KANTTYQW
-2112 RFTPANDNYETL
+2112 LFTPENDNYDTL

-2129 LWHVDAP
+2129 LWHVEAP
-2136 AISAQPKDVSVITG
+2136 AISAQPKSVSVIAG

-2164 TYQWQIDRNDGKGFA
+2164 TYQWQIDRNDGKGFV
-2179 DITGANGASYTTGV
+2179 DITGANSASYTTGV

-2198 NGFKYRCVIRN
+2198 DGFKYQCVISN
-2209 AAGSVTTAAA
+2209 AAGSVTTDTAVLTVKGKYTITATAGEHGSISPSGAVEVVEGSSQTFVITAEDGYEIESLTVDGKSVDAAA
-2219 ILTVTD
+2219 SYTFENVAAAHTIAVTF
-2225 KTAPTPTP
+2225 KLQ
-2233 NPYEILDGANSSWS
+2233 YKIIDGANSSWT
-2247 QSTGENGS
+2247 QNTDGS
-2255 IKIRGNGDISKFV
+2255 IKIRGNGEFSKFV
-2268 NVKVDGTIVDPVNYT
+2268 NVKVDGVIVDPANYK

-2288 TIIEFRQE
+2288 TIIEFKPE
-2296 YLKTLSEGSHTFEMF
+2296 YLKTLSEGTHTFEIA
-2311 WTDGSASTSFT
+2311 WTDGTASTSFT
-2322 VAKNTSGSEDPGN
+2322 VAKNTSGSDDPGN
-2335 KDTGNDDTGNKDT
+2335 NDSDDNNDDNS
-2348 GNEDTGNKDTGN
+2348 N
-2360 NNVGGNSS
+2360 NNNT
-2368 NDNGGSSPAAGS
+2368 A
-2380 DNASQTPAKSPKT
+2380 QTLTKSPKT
-2393 GDASGLWI
+2393 GDASDLWI
-2401 LLFLASAAGLAV
+2401 ALFAVSAAGLAV
-2413 MLVRRKKQ
+2413 MLVRRKKY